1 MLFEVHVTKLTECL
15 DIIDEERK
23 ELITIYENLEFIK
36 EFLSLKGISIIESND
51 ILNHLKDLIEFEL
64 HNSVERKKFLNN
76 VIAKTISANIYA
88 DDLLEVAKK
97 IVQ

>member
-88 DDLLEVAKK
+88 DELLEVAKK

>member
-88 DDLLEVAKK
+88 DELLEIAKK